1 MAIINLRGFPDMLHR
16 EAKAKAAMEGI
27 TLTNLIIKAIEE
39 YLAKDKKKGGK

>member
-1 MAIINLRGFPDMLHR
+1 
-16 EAKAKAAMEGI
+16 MEGI